1 MMMNAQ
7 KAYPSQNSHG
17 TIIQTLD
24 VLDFSSVDLSSLE
37 RLQRRHRLRLRASAG
52 KQGIDPIQAVIDASA
67 LLRERALSKRT
78 PYTHYSNRTIV
89 IIPFLG
95 SDRPNGNSL
104 LANRMHYLRACFWSI
119 FHEFPHI
126 VAAVKDLNDELV
138 KDLAI
143 ELPFMEVL
151 LIEALPKSAALYVA
165 AVQQAKARL
174 KDGRWN
180 FDYIYFSDPEQVA
193 D

>member
-1 MMMNAQ
+1 MMNAQ

-104 LANRMHYLRACFWSI
+104 LANRMHYLRACFLEHISRVSAYRRSRQGLERRTCEGFSHRTA
-119 FHEFPHI
+119 FHGGS
-126 VAAVKDLNDELV
+126 ADRGST
-138 KDLAI
+138 
-143 ELPFMEVL
+143 EVGSFVCRRSS
-151 LIEALPKSAALYVA
+151 ASKSATKGWTMELRLYLF
-165 AVQQAKARL
+165 Q
-174 KDGRWN
+174 
-180 FDYIYFSDPEQVA
+180 
-193 D
+193 